1 MMKRDSTLALI
12 LGGGQGQR
20 LYPLTLYRSKPAV
33 PLGGKYRLIDI
44 TISNCINSGMAK
56 IYVLTQF
63 NSASLNHHLAL
74 TYRFSAFSDG
84 FVDVLAAEQT
94 PGNKDW
100 FQGTADAVRQV
111 LVHIRELDPDNVLI
125 LSGDH
130 LYRMDYRALL
140 SQHQQT
146 GADVTVSVVPTDEEH
161 ASSFG
166 LLKTDE
172 HGRIVEFSEKP
183 KGEALPPMRVDTTRF
198 GLSPEAAAERPYL
211 ASMGIYVFR
220 YAALQQILENTDH
233 VDFGHQVIPAA
244 IGRYRMH
251 GFLFDGYWEDI
262 GTIKTFFQANLALAD
277 VVPRFNLFDAEAP
290 IYTHSRF
297 LPGTKLADCVVR
309 NSIICDGSIVN
320 RSVIEHS
327 VIGIR
332 ARIEENARIS
342 DSLVMGADYYQ
353 TIEELEEDRRRGAPQ
368 IAIGEGS
375 VIRHAIIDKNARIG
389 ANVQILN
396 EAGIEDHDG
405 QNYFIRDGI
414 VVIPKNA
421 TVPDGTI
428 I

>member
-1 MMKRDSTLALI
+1 MMKRESTLALI

-63 NSASLNHHLAL
+63 NSASLNHHLAR
-74 TYRFSAFSDG
+74 TYRFSVFSDG

-111 LVHIRELDPDNVLI
+111 LVHIQELNPDNVLI

-130 LYRMDYRALL
+130 LYRMDYRTLL
-140 SQHQQT
+140 SHHQQT
-146 GADVTVSVVPTDEEH
+146 GADVTVSVIPTDEQR

-198 GLSPEAAAERPYL
+198 GLSPETAAERPYL

-244 IGRYRMH
+244 IGRYRMQ
-251 GFLFDGYWEDI
+251 GFLFDDYWEDI

-332 ARIEENARIS
+332 SRIEENARIS

-353 TIEELEEDRRRGAPQ
+353 MIEELEEDRRRGAPQ
-368 IAIGEGS
+368 IAIGEGA

-396 EAGIEDHDG
+396 EAGIENHDG
-405 QNYFIRDGI
+405 PNYFIRDGI
-414 VVIPKNA
+414 VVIPKNG
-421 TVPDGTI
+421 TIPDGTI

>member
-1 MMKRDSTLALI
+1 MKDMNTLALI

-44 TISNCINSGMAK
+44 TVSNCINSGLAK

-63 NSASLNHHLAL
+63 NSASLNHHLAR

-111 LVHIRELDPDNVLI
+111 LVHIRELNPDNVLI

-140 SQHQQT
+140 HHHQQT
-146 GADVTVSVVPTDEEH
+146 ESDVTVSVIPTDEQR

-172 HGRIVEFSEKP
+172 QGRLVEFREKP

-211 ASMGIYVFR
+211 ASMGVYVFR
-220 YAALQQILENTDH
+220 YEALRQVLENTDH
-233 VDFGHQVIPAA
+233 LDFGHQVIPAA
-244 IGRYRMH
+244 IGRYRMQ
-251 GFLFDGYWEDI
+251 GFLFDDYWEDI

-277 VVPRFNLFDAEAP
+277 IVPRFNLFDAEAP

-309 NSIICDGSIVN
+309 NSIICDGGIVN
-320 RSVIEHS
+320 RAVIEHS

-332 ARIEENARIS
+332 TRIEDNARIS

-353 TIEELEEDRRRGAPQ
+353 TIEELEEDRRRGVPR
-368 IAIGEGS
+368 IAIGEGA

-389 ANVQILN
+389 ANVRILN
-396 EAGIEDHDG
+396 EAGIEHLDG
-405 QNYFIRDGI
+405 PNYHIRDGI

-421 TVPDGTI
+421 TIPEGTI